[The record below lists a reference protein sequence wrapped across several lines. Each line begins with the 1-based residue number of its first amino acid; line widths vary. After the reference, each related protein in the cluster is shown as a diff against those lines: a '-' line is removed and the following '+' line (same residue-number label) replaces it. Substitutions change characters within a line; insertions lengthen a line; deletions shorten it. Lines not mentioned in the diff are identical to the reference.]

1 MMTENPVGLGIF
13 YAENS
18 VFAHSM
24 GTDVSKTI
32 SNSRKEKKR

>member
-1 MMTENPVGLGIF
+1 MMTENPYGLGIF

-24 GTDVSKTI
+24 GTDVSTI
-32 SNSRKEKKR
+32 QKEEILLP